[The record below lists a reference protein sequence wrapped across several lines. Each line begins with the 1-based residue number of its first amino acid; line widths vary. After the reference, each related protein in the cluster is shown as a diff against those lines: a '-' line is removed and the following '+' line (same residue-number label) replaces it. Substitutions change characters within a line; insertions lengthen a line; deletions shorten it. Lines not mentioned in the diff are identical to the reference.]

1 MTFRVLCI
9 YVMCS
14 KYMHGVSLMNAANG
28 ILSNPLAHIT
38 TYLSLL
44 TSDYSLMI
52 WSRRQE
58 ITP

>member
-44 TSDYSLMI
+44 TSD
-52 WSRRQE
+52 
-58 ITP
+58 